1 MSEKIA
7 GLDGN
12 VHPLAV
18 TRVASRVWWCG
29 RTAVP
34 GIIYRL
40 YLLIPWDRGITSV
53 INIINYQGAV
63 GLQIHCCL
71 CMTVTSVPTKPQV
84 SIRKVGEELQFFFSK
99 AVCMFF

>member
-40 YLLIPWDRGITSV
+40 YLLIP
-53 INIINYQGAV
+53 
-63 GLQIHCCL
+63 
-71 CMTVTSVPTKPQV
+71 
-84 SIRKVGEELQFFFSK
+84 
-99 AVCMFF
+99 